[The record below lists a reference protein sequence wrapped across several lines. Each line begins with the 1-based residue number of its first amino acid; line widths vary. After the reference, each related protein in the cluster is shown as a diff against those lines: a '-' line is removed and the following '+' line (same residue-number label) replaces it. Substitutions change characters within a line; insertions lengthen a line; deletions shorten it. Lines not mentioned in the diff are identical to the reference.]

1 MQTIK
6 VFLSNSFIGDEL
18 SLKDKNVVIVDVLRA
33 TTTIASAL
41 ASGAK
46 EVIPVDNVSTAARIA
61 KGTGN
66 SLLGG
71 ERNGLKVEGFN
82 LGNSPIEYSEDV
94 VKDKSIVFSTTN
106 GTTSILKAKYARNC
120 ILASFTNMSRVIE
133 ELHQLDDDLMIIC
146 SGKTG
151 DFCLEDAICSGNL
164 ITGLLMKN
172 SSYIISD
179 PEIAVC
185 SLAVHFLGESPTNE
199 KILKTLEN
207 SASGKHLT
215 SLGLKGDLEFASKF
229 DSNPVLPLY
238 RNGII
243 RLKEVFD
250 EDIIQKAQMK
260 KVNITKKE
268 DVKPENI
275 QEEG

>member
-82 LGNSPIEYSEDV
+82 LGNSPQEYTDEI

-106 GTTSILKAKYARNC
+106 GTTSILKAKYASNC
-120 ILASFTNMSRVIE
+120 ILASFTNLSRVIE
-133 ELHQLDDDLMIIC
+133 ELHLLKDDLMIIC
-146 SGKTG
+146 SGKSG
-151 DFCLEDAICSGNL
+151 DFCLEDAICAGEL
-164 ITGLLMKN
+164 ITGLLAKN
-172 SSYIISD
+172 GDYEIND
-179 PEIAVC
+179 PEIAVQ
-185 SLAVHFLGESPTNE
+185 SLALYFLGEKPTEE
-199 KILKTLEN
+199 KVLKTLED
-207 SASGKHLT
+207 SSSGKHLT
-215 SLGLKGDLEFASKF
+215 ELGLKVDLEFASKL

-250 EDIIQKAQMK
+250 EEVIQKAQMK

-268 DVKPENI
+268 DTKPENV
-275 QEEG
+275 QEES

>member
-82 LGNSPIEYSEDV
+82 LGNSPQEYTEEI

-133 ELHQLDDDLMIIC
+133 EIHSLKDDLMIIC
-146 SGKTG
+146 SGKSG
-151 DFCLEDAICSGNL
+151 DFCLEDAICAGKL
-164 ITGLLMKN
+164 ITGLLTKN
-172 SSYIISD
+172 GSYEIND
-179 PEIAVC
+179 PEIAVQ
-185 SLAVHFLGESPTNE
+185 SLALHFLGERPTEE
-199 KILKTLEN
+199 KVLKALE
-207 SASGKHLT
+207 SSSSGKHL
-215 SLGLKGDLEFASKF
+215 SELGLIADIEYSSKL

-250 EDIIQKAQMK
+250 EEVIQKAQMK

-268 DVKPENI
+268 DTKPENI